1 MSIAQRILLI
11 LLPVLALSWPATAAV
26 PTGPH
31 PRIWLTPQV
40 VAAWQAAQS
49 VPGSPVAR
57 AIAKCNDARLN
68 PASYASGQYQG
79 FRWVEALDA
88 CLVARAATGSALHR
102 DTAIKYW
109 QALLDDADTIGD
121 ANGPRYPNTSGPATP
136 FGIAAR
142 DSGYSMRTNGAW
154 GALGYD
160 WLYNDLSPALRAKA
174 ATRFAQ
180 WIAFHQDPDTY
191 QRAEAGSNY
200 HAGHVLAVTLLAIG
214 HADAM
219 DAASPG
225 SGTALWNYVTSTMWA
240 QVMAGGVA
248 ARQPMPGGD
257 WAEGWQYGPLS
268 VLSYSLAGRAMVE
281 RGVAQPW
288 IGAWLHQS
296 LYRYVY
302 GLTPDDRM
310 FVGGDTDDPQPTL
323 DANPLPLYA
332 VLAGPAATI
341 DKAQARAELNRLAL
355 PAPAANGDF
364 TLLFQALAA
373 AETVTAQPIDR
384 AALAPGW
391 LAAGAGNFYA
401 RTGFGPGA
409 TWMVS
414 QCRGLISAH
423 QHVDAGNVTLS
434 RGADALVI
442 DPSPYGTQ
450 STLTGNAPTMSQP
463 HFNADYRPS
472 QGSWGEENPPDVL
485 PLSLSTRFLFAR
497 SSTAAGVSA
506 TQCAYTGQFRFQ
518 GNASTILNGTRRDL
532 VLLPGTTGASV
543 VVRDLVRTTAAWSQT
558 PNPLLLR
565 FRSLGSFT
573 AGPGGDRARAVVGA
587 SALLVRRLYGAATTA
602 ASTVPVDDFC
612 DEQGSCIDGRFPA
625 HEWAV
630 TVPGPNPS
638 TIHLLDADAASGTA
652 PTASSIRTGTVILTA
667 VLREGRQYYVA
678 SHTAISGI
686 VTAYDAPAVEST
698 QVVLDPPA
706 GARVSVTATLN
717 PTAHTCRFTLATASG
732 SAGLPS
738 QPLIMRVGPDCA
750 VRE

>member
-1 MSIAQRILLI
+1 MVRRLLSL
-11 LLPVLALSWPATAAV
+11 LLPFLALSAPALAAV
-26 PTGPH
+26 PNGPH
-31 PRIWLTPQV
+31 PRIWLTPQI

-57 AIAKCNDARLN
+57 AIAKCNDARLH
-68 PASYASGQYQG
+68 PADYASGQYQG

-88 CLVARAATGSALHR
+88 CLVARATTGSALHR

-109 QALLDDADTIGD
+109 QALLDDAHTVGD
-121 ANGPRYPNTSGPATP
+121 GNGPRYPNTSGPATP
-136 FGIAAR
+136 FGIVAR
-142 DSGYSMRTNGAW
+142 DAGYSMRTNGAW
-154 GALGYD
+154 GALSYD

-174 ATRFAQ
+174 AARFAQ

-219 DAASPG
+219 DSASPG
-225 SGTALWNYVTSTMWA
+225 SGTALWNYVTNTMWA

-248 ARQPMPGGD
+248 ARQPLPGGD

-268 VLSYSLAGRAMVE
+268 VLSYALAGRAMTE
-281 RGVAQPW
+281 RGVPQPW
-288 IGAWLHQS
+288 IGPWLHQV

-310 FVGGDTDDPQPTL
+310 FVGGDTDDPKPTL
-323 DANPLPLYA
+323 DANPLPLTA
-332 VLAGPAATI
+332 VLAGPAATV
-341 DKAQARAELNRLAL
+341 DKAQARAELARLAL
-355 PAPAANGDF
+355 PAPPANGDF
-364 TLLFQALAA
+364 TLLFQSLAA

-384 AALAPGW
+384 GALPPGW
-391 LAAGAGNFYA
+391 LAAGVGNFYA

-409 TWMVS
+409 VWMVS
-414 QCRGLISAH
+414 QCRGIISAH
-423 QHVDAGNVTLS
+423 QHLDAGNVILS

-442 DPSPYGTQ
+442 DPSPYGTL

-463 HFNADYRPS
+463 HFAADYRPS

-485 PLSLSTRFLFAR
+485 SLALTTRFLFAGSR
-497 SSTAAGVSA
+497 AASGVSA

-518 GNASTILNGTRRDL
+518 GNASPIVNGTRRDL
-532 VLLPGTTGASV
+532 VLLPGATGASV
-543 VVRDLVRTTAAWSQT
+543 VVRDLVRTTAAWSRT

-565 FRSLGSFT
+565 FRSPGSFT
-573 AGPGGDRARAVVGA
+573 AGPGGDRARAVVGG
-587 SALLVRRLYGAATTA
+587 SALLVRRLYGAATTVA
-602 ASTVPVDDFC
+602 RAVPVDDFC

-625 HEWAV
+625 GEWAV
-630 TVPGPNPS
+630 TVPGPSPS
-638 TIHLLDADAASGTA
+638 TIHLLDADAGTAAA
-652 PTASSIRTGTVILTA
+652 PTASAMRTGTVILTA
-667 VLREGRQYYVA
+667 VLREGRQYYIA

-686 VTAYDAPAVEST
+686 VTGYDAPAVEST

-717 PTAHTCRFTLATASG
+717 PTAHTCRFALAAASG
-732 SAGLPS
+732 TAGLPS
-738 QPLIMRVGPDCA
+738 QPLIMRVSPSCA

>member
-1 MSIAQRILLI
+1 MPGFRRILAI
-11 LLPVLALSWPATAAV
+11 LLPLLALSLPAFAAV

-40 VAAWQAAQS
+40 IASWQAAQS

-57 AIAKCNDARLN
+57 AIAKCTDARLN

-88 CLVARAATGSALHR
+88 CLVARVATGSTLHR

-121 ANGPRYPNTSGPATP
+121 ANGPRYPNLTGPATP

-160 WLYNDLSPALRAKA
+160 WLFNDLSPALRAKA

-200 HAGHVLAVTLLAIG
+200 HAGHVLAVTLIAIG

-225 SGTALWNYVTSTMWA
+225 SGTALWTYVTNTMWT
-240 QVMAGGVA
+240 QVMAGGMG
-248 ARQPMPGGD
+248 ARQPLPGGD

-268 VLSYSLAGRAMVE
+268 VLSYALAGRAMTE

-288 IGAWLHQS
+288 IGPWLHQS

-310 FVGGDTDDPQPTL
+310 FVGGDTDDPAPTL

-332 VLAGPAATI
+332 VLTGPAAAL
-341 DKAQARAELNRLAL
+341 DKAQAKAELNRLAL
-355 PAPAANGDF
+355 PAPPANGDF

-373 AETVTAQPIDR
+373 AEPVTAQPIDR
-384 AALAPGW
+384 TALPPGW

-401 RTGFGPGA
+401 RSGFGPGA

-423 QHVDAGNVTLS
+423 QQLNAGNIVLS
-434 RGADALVI
+434 RGADALVV
-442 DPSPYGTQ
+442 DPSPYGSL

-463 HFNADYRPS
+463 HFAADYRPS

-485 PLSLSTRFLFAR
+485 PLALTTRFLFAG
-497 SSTAAGVSA
+497 SSATSGVSA

-518 GNASTILNGTRRDL
+518 GNASEIVWGTRRDL

-543 VVRDLVRTTAAWSQT
+543 LVRDLVRTNPAWTQT

-565 FRSLGSFT
+565 FRSPGTFVQ
-573 AGPGGDRARAVVGA
+573 GPGGDRARAVVGG
-587 SALLVRRLYGAATTA
+587 SALLVRRLSGAATTVA
-602 ASTVPVDDFC
+602 GAVPVDDFC

-625 HEWAV
+625 GEWAV
-630 TVPGPNPS
+630 TVPGPDPGA
-638 TIHLLDADAASGTA
+638 IHLLDADAGAAAA
-652 PTASSIRTGTVILTA
+652 PTASALRTGPVILTS

-678 SHTAISGI
+678 SHATVGGI
-686 VTAYDAPAVEST
+686 IGSYDAPAVAST
-698 QVVLDPPA
+698 HVVLDPPA
-706 GARVSVTATLN
+706 GARVGVTAILN
-717 PTAHTCRFTLATASG
+717 PTAHTCRFTLAAASG
-732 SAGLPS
+732 STGLKS
-738 QPLIMRVGPDCA
+738 QPLIMRVGPTCA
-750 VRE
+750 VQE